1 MTADRHGSSS
11 LLAGVLC
18 ALLCAQ
24 GCSRAA
30 PVFKPE
36 PGLWEYNMAQQTPAH
51 KLMVDGHAV
60 TVPARTLDVSTK
72 ACLGKT
78 PQKTG
83 LPDPVTA
90 AITDI
95 RKGCAKVG
103 TQLVG
108 ATLTQDVVCDFG
120 EQLRVR
126 THSITT
132 FQYNRRFHLEQ
143 QIHVDSPNG
152 STEGT
157 SSATANWLSS
167 ACPAGMK
174 PGDARSVEDQGHA
187 VSISDGQIVSGR
199 RADPSMDALST
210 QYDKLIRAYVSA
222 DSEIL
227 HGLAKLA
234 EAVGR
239 KELAQGIDG
248 DVKDLDGEQD
258 DDLKADF
265 MEGHEAYM
273 SGAWLEDLKSS
284 HRIVLNDEAKAAYA
298 QGLEPLAHGV
308 QLTAQMKDDAASFLQ
323 AWQVKTRE
331 PDNVVSVQAL
341 ARVAEQLP
349 EHTRGVL
356 STLQSALAVARRHDI
371 PVPAAA
377 TMAAEAATKASEH
390 PQTRAR

>member
-1 MTADRHGSSS
+1 M
-11 LLAGVLC
+11 
-18 ALLCAQ
+18 
-24 GCSRAA
+24 
-30 PVFKPE
+30 
-36 PGLWEYNMAQQTPAH
+36 
-51 KLMVDGHAV
+51 
-60 TVPARTLDVSTK
+60 
-72 ACLGKT
+72 
-78 PQKTG
+78 
-83 LPDPVTA
+83 
-90 AITDI
+90 
-95 RKGCAKVG
+95 G

-132 FQYNRRFHLEQ
+132 FQYNRGFHLEQ

-174 PGDARSVEDQGHA
+174 PGDARSVDDQGHA